1 MNYLKV
7 LSKSIIY
14 IISLILIITIFVT
27 ILSYFNIFSDNI
39 IKFFKLITPIIS
51 IFTGAFIMGKS
62 SNKNGYLEGIKIAII
77 IDLIF
82 IIFSIIFK
90 DFKIESIIF
99 YIILLAS
106 SILGSII
113 GIQKKVKTN

>member
-1 MNYLKV
+1 MKNYEEKDNMFSV
-7 LSKSIIY
+7 MINIC
-14 IISLILIITIFVT
+14 TRVVT
-27 ILSYFNIFSDNI
+27 I
-39 IKFFKLITPIIS
+39 
-51 IFTGAFIMGKS
+51 IFTGAFIMGRNT
-62 SNKNGYLEGIKIAII
+62 NKNGYLEGIKIAII

-113 GIQKKVKTN
+113 GIQKKVKIN

>member
-14 IISLILIITIFVT
+14 VISLILIINIFVT
-27 ILSYFNIFSDNI
+27 IFSYFNLFNDNI
-39 IKFFKLITPIIS
+39 IKFFKLVTPIIS
-51 IFTGAFIMGKS
+51 IFTGAFIMGRN
-62 SNKNGYLEGIKIAII
+62 SNKNGYLEGIKLAII
-77 IDLIF
+77 IDFLF
-82 IIFSIIFK
+82 IIFSITFNNFK
-90 DFKIESIIF
+90 LESIIF

-113 GIQKKVKTN
+113 GIQKKVKN

>member
-14 IISLILIITIFVT
+14 VISIILVITIFVT

-51 IFTGAFIMGKS
+51 IFIGALIMGRN
-62 SNKNGYLEGIKIAII
+62 SNKNGYLEGIKLAII
-77 IDLIF
+77 IDFLF
-82 IIFSIIFK
+82 IIFSIIFNN
-90 DFKIESIIF
+90 FKLESIIF

-113 GIQKKVKTN
+113 GIQKKVKN